1 MPNQRERQLMIENFQ
16 DSLRLVRHLMEFGV
30 EEFAEAVG
38 VTRQTVNNLETKK
51 SKMSATQYIAIA
63 ALVDNYFARN
73 DRMLSALKV
82 ILDSDG
88 RNYGTEYETAFRDDS
103 LLKRWFEDFL
113 NREEIAETFDDETLS
128 DLAAEYKIFL
138 DAKSLTADDAADFIA
153 NLTTALKDVEEK
165 VIVPLRSIEELA
177 AEDSEQVK
185 RLLSKIHADSV
196 LDIRGEETDPDFRNT
211 ILNVF
216 PRFLEN
222 YNLCLI
228 TPDKKLVAEVLRLNE
243 PDGDSEIVAGFVE
256 GGTVKFYDA
265 ETLDDTDE
273 NEPIPPEKPADDSE
287 NKFDGWEVL

>member
-1 MPNQRERQLMIENFQ
+1 MPNQRERQLLIENFQ

-30 EEFAEAVG
+30 EEFAEAIG

-73 DRMLSALKV
+73 ERMLSALKA

-88 RNYGTEYETAFRDDS
+88 KNYDMEYETAFRDDS

-113 NREEIAETFDDETLS
+113 EHEEPDETFDELF

-138 DAKSLTADDAADFIA
+138 DAKILTADDAADFIA
-153 NLTTALKDVEEK
+153 NLTTALKAAVEK

-177 AEDSEQVK
+177 AADAERANQ
-185 RLLSKIHADSV
+185 LLAQMRYANV
-196 LDIRGEETDPDFRNT
+196 LDVRGEETDPDFRNT

-216 PRFLEN
+216 ARFRDS

-228 TPDKKLVAEVLRLNE
+228 TPDKKLAAEVLRMNN
-243 PDGDSEIVAGFVE
+243 PDDNLKIVSGFVE
-256 GGTVKFYDA
+256 GGAFKFYD
-265 ETLDDTDE
+265 ETDF
-273 NEPIPPEKPADDSE
+273 IDSGYE
-287 NKFDGWEVL
+287 FSGWTEV

>member
-30 EEFAEAVG
+30 EEFAEAIG

-63 ALVDNYFARN
+63 ALVDNYFACN
-73 DRMLSALKV
+73 DRMLSALKA

-88 RNYGTEYETAFRDDS
+88 KNYGMEYETAFRDDS

-113 NREEIAETFDDETLS
+113 DHEEPDETFDEFS

-138 DAKSLTADDAADFIA
+138 DAKTLTAEDAADFIA
-153 NLTTALKDVEEK
+153 NLTTALKDVDEK

-177 AEDSEQVK
+177 EADIKRVNQLLAQMRSAE
-185 RLLSKIHADSV
+185 V
-196 LDIRGEETDPDFRNT
+196 LDVRGEETDPDFRET
-211 ILNVF
+211 IINVF
-216 PRFLEN
+216 ERFRDS

-228 TPDKKLVAEVLRLNE
+228 TPDKQLASAVLHMNDL
-243 PDGDSEIVAGFVE
+243 DDYSEIVAGFVT
-256 GGTVKFYDA
+256 GGTVNFYDA

-273 NEPIPPEKPADDSE
+273 DEPTTSENPAVDSE
-287 NKFDGWEVL
+287 NTFEGWQEL

>member
-30 EEFAEAVG
+30 EEFAEAIG
-38 VTRQTVNNLETKK
+38 VTRQTLNNLESKK
-51 SKMSATQYIAIA
+51 SKMSATQYIAVA

-138 DAKSLTADDAADFIA
+138 DAKSLTADGAADFIA

-185 RLLSKIHADSV
+185 RLLSKIHADNV
-196 LDIRGEETDPDFRNT
+196 LDIRGEETDPDFHDT
-211 ILNVF
+211 IIKVF
-216 PRFLEN
+216 PRFRDN

-228 TPDKKLVAEVLRLNE
+228 TPDKKLAAEVLRMNE